1 MDKRFLQS
9 ISDMDDEV
17 QRLLGKLNSQYQR
30 DLKDHTRGDDINDTE
45 ALLKKIAAAT
55 VVFTAAYAVLL
66 QKYSSKAVG
75 ISLQSGSRVFTPLIK
90 EFPSVGAEKIKI
102 QRLIASKEKNVAKI
116 LLNRKFPGTNKN
128 VSQRIAGMSNGT
140 SRTVRNIIFDAQNQ
154 GKGAFEIA
162 KLIEGYVKPS
172 ATGIRV
178 APWTI
183 ARRVLGKPIS
193 YIPTGIP
200 AGSVEYNAMRL
211 ARTETAYSYQQAS
224 QAWVDDPD
232 FWYTTGVYWGLSK
245 SHPNKDICDEY
256 HNHDEGLGK
265 GVWRK
270 CPKIPH
276 PHCLCPVTPAVMD
289 RDTFMKELKKRY
301 GN

>member
-1 MDKRFLQS
+1 MDKRFLQA

-17 QRLLGKLNSQYQR
+17 QRLLGKLNSQYQQ
-30 DLKDHTRGDDINDTE
+30 DIKDHTRGDDINDIE

-55 VVFTAAYAVLL
+55 VVFAGAYAVLL
-66 QKYSSKAVG
+66 KKYSGKVVAVN
-75 ISLQSGSRVFTPLIK
+75 LESGSRVFTPLIK
-90 EFPSVGAEKIKI
+90 QFPSVGAEKIKI
-102 QRLIASKEKNVAKI
+102 SRLISSNEKNVQKI
-116 LLNRKFPGTNKN
+116 LLNRKFPGTNKT

-140 SRTVRNIIFDAQNQ
+140 VRTVRNIIFDAQNN

-172 ATGIRV
+172 ASGIRV

-211 ARTETAYSYQQAS
+211 ARTETAFSYQQAAN
-224 QAWVDDPD
+224 AWVDDED
-232 FWYTTGVYWGLSK
+232 FWYVTGVYWGLSRAHK
-245 SHPNKDICDEY
+245 KKDKCDEY

-265 GVWRK
+265 GVWRR

-276 PHCLCPVTPAVMD
+276 PHCMCPTTPATMD
-289 RDTFMKELKKRY
+289 RATFARELKKRY